1 MQNLLNG
8 GQTLYTLSWTTAKD
22 ISSSAFSIYN
32 LYLTMHAFTTTA
44 ETDF

>member
-1 MQNLLNG
+1 MAAKRC
-8 GQTLYTLSWTTAKD
+8 TLCPEPQAKD

-32 LYLTMHAFTTTA
+32 LYLTIHASTTTA